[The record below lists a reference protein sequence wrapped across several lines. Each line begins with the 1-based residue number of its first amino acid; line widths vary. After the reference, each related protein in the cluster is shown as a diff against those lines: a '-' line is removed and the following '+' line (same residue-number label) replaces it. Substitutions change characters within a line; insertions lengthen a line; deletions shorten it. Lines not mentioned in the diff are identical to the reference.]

1 MTGPDFTSYKI
12 EDPFK
17 RLGPIAIFSARRH
30 WTAPRCVRLQKG
42 SSIYHDGTHY
52 HCHCPS
58 PADGHEV
65 GCSLYKEEIESF
77 GFHVQGDAPV
87 MIAHVDI
94 NSLADV
100 RFLYRILTLSLFEMK
115 FISFFLF

>member
-1 MTGPDFTSYKI
+1 M
-12 EDPFK
+12 
-17 RLGPIAIFSARRH
+17 
-30 WTAPRCVRLQKG
+30 RLQKG

-65 GCSLYKEEIESF
+65 GCSLYKEEVESF

-87 MIAHVDI
+87 MIAHVEI

-100 RFLYRILTLSLFEMK
+100 SIG
-115 FISFFLF
+115 